1 MDKDSDTL
9 NQRQEI
15 DATDADDIWLQSS
28 YTLRKLIGVAGMLL
42 PLLLWTS
49 LWITDDVGGVLPSIS
64 HYFFTRSAS
73 IFVATLSLIAIF
85 LMVYNGKQSADFY
98 ISSGAGLCAFLVIL
112 APTDNLANSCCSEDL
127 RHAITFIET
136 QYEGGRVVLH
146 YAAAALFFMSL
157 AYMSFFL
164 FTKSKH
170 HVASRPR
177 NKKIRNR
184 IYRTCG
190 LIIVMALLVIF
201 VHYEMSSDPNSWY
214 YQHQLTFWMETL
226 AIEAFGFSWLVKGDT
241 LFKDS

>member
-1 MDKDSDTL
+1 MDKDSDAL
-9 NQRQEI
+9 NQLPPINAVE
-15 DATDADDIWLQSS
+15 ADDIWLQSS

-85 LMVYNGKQSADFY
+85 LLVYNGKQAADFY
-98 ISSGAGLCAFLVIL
+98 ISSAAGLCAFMVIL

-127 RHAITFIET
+127 AHAITFIKAPH
-136 QYEGGRVVLH
+136 EGGRVLAH
-146 YAAAALFFMSL
+146 YGAAALFFMSL

-170 HVASRPR
+170 KVAKRPR

-184 IYRTCG
+184 VYRTCG
-190 LIIVMALLVIF
+190 VIIVMALLVIF
-201 VHYEMSSDPNSWY
+201 IHYETSSDPESWY
-214 YQHQLTFWMETL
+214 YQHQGTFWMETL

-241 LFKDS
+241 LFKNA